1 MAVLCNKCGAEM
13 PAGAQFCAACGAPAA
28 FATPPAS
35 SSTQTGYTQVN
46 VPGQAAG
53 GAQTTPGYTPVPPP
67 PGGGAGYLPSGS
79 YAQPAATPA
88 KGGGSALKI
97 ILIIFAILVGIGIL
111 GAGAVGFMVWKVAHA
126 IHGANHGQF
135 SFSTPEGSVSG
146 RNATNFTPE
155 ELGTDVYPGAQS
167 IKGGMRMNLPTGS
180 VVTGVYLTPDSKEQV
195 LNFYKGKLG
204 SSASVF
210 DNPTNAMLSLRR
222 GSGESIIVS
231 IISRPSENDGKTKIS
246 IVHTTANHSS

>member
-13 PAGAQFCAACGAPAA
+13 PAGAQFCAACGAPTATAA
-28 FATPPAS
+28 SPASGSAQTGYSPVNIPGQTAAGAQATP
-35 SSTQTGYTQVN
+35 GYTQV
-46 VPGQAAG
+46 PAS
-53 GAQTTPGYTPVPPP
+53 
-67 PGGGAGYLPSGS
+67 AGYLPGGS
-79 YAQPAATPA
+79 YAQPAAMPA
-88 KGGGSALKI
+88 KGGSNALKI
-97 ILIIFAILVGIGIL
+97 ILIVFAILVGLGIL
-111 GAGAVGFMVWKVAHA
+111 GAGAVGFVVWRVAHA

-135 SFSTPEGSVSG
+135 SFNTPNGSVSG

-155 ELGTDVYPGAQS
+155 ELGTDIYPGAQS

-180 VVTGVYLTPDSKEQV
+180 VVTGVYLTPDSKDQV

-204 SSASVF
+204 TGTSVF

-231 IISRPSENDGKTKIS
+231 IISRPNENDGKTKIS
-246 IVHTTANHSS
+246 IVHTKASHSS